1 MKRAAWAAVIAGGL
15 AAGMCAAQTAGAN
28 PADVHVRV
36 SPDVKTGTEG
46 ATEFPTIQMALDHH
60 PFPRAGSGG
69 RVFVEIAP
77 GIYRE
82 RVVVT
87 QNHPGIVLVGMGKT
101 PADVVISG
109 DRTAASAGGTF
120 VSQTV
125 EVNGAEFAAVNL
137 TIENTAG
144 PGQPAVALAL
154 RSDRAVIK
162 RCRILGYQHTLFADY
177 GRQYYVDSFISGNIH
192 FIFGNAAAVFERSEI
207 HSDGAGVIA
216 SQSRTGPE
224 QTTGFVFL
232 NSRVTSE
239 GNWLVGLGDPWRAY
253 SRTAYIRTELPA
265 TVAAEGWAERGVAA
279 NRKTVDYGVAQN
291 LGPGASLAGRPAWT
305 RQLSA
310 DEVKRYQPREFLRGS
325 DGWDPVAAAARL
337 P

>member
-154 RSDRAVIK
+154 RSDRAVI
-162 RCRILGYQHTLFADY
+162 
-177 GRQYYVDSFISGNIH
+177 
-192 FIFGNAAAVFERSEI
+192 
-207 HSDGAGVIA
+207 
-216 SQSRTGPE
+216 
-224 QTTGFVFL
+224 
-232 NSRVTSE
+232 
-239 GNWLVGLGDPWRAY
+239 
-253 SRTAYIRTELPA
+253 
-265 TVAAEGWAERGVAA
+265 
-279 NRKTVDYGVAQN
+279 
-291 LGPGASLAGRPAWT
+291 
-305 RQLSA
+305 
-310 DEVKRYQPREFLRGS
+310 
-325 DGWDPVAAAARL
+325 
-337 P
+337 